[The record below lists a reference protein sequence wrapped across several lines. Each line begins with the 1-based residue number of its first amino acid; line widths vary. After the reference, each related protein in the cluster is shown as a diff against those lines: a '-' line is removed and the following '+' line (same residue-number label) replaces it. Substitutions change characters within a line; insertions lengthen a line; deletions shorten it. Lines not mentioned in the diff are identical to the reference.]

1 MITIRH
7 GRLYDPPVWSRDH
20 DTGRL
25 TAVLFTIVWYDHGT
39 RKSRHVSLDGAMAE
53 ANASKLVQGAW
64 LAVTGREVRV
74 AARRAEEGGRFI
86 PERIDL
92 RDVTKVRVLDG
103 APEHEPEPERVVDN
117 GAMIP
122 F

>member
-1 MITIRH
+1 VITIRH